1 MNISGNCFCGAI
13 AYEAEL
19 DPSRVAICHCRD
31 CQITGGSAFR
41 VSGIVEPASFRFTK
55 GTPRYF
61 DKVADSGAVR
71 RMAFCDQCGTHIC
84 SEPPD
89 LTEPG
94 VFVSLRVATAKE
106 FDQLKPVAEVYCVSR
121 VHWLQAQTGCAHFD
135 RMPVDVSPA

>member
-1 MNISGNCFCGAI
+1 MHITGNCFCGAI

-19 DPSRVAICHCRD
+19 EPTRVAICHCRD

-41 VSGIVEPASFRFTK
+41 ISAIVEPAKFRYTQGK
-55 GTPRYF
+55 PRYF

-71 RMAFCDQCGTHIC
+71 RMAFCDQCGTHLC

-94 VFVSLRVATAKE
+94 GVISIRVATAKE
-106 FDQLKPVAEVYCVSR
+106 FEQLKPVVEVYCASR
-121 VHWLQAQTGCAHFD
+121 VPWLQAQPGCVQFQ
-135 RMPVDVSPA
+135 RMPVNVSPV